1 MAQADTGLIEG
12 SNSSQSHIT
21 PMGSIGPIGA
31 SERIKTLD
39 VLRGGALLGILM
51 VNMASF
57 SLPFAEFAAPNL
69 AEVAVSE
76 RLAWA
81 FVSVFFQFKFIS
93 LFSLLFGAGL
103 IVQMLRMEQRGQRFV
118 PLYLRRLFVLAI
130 FGLAHGL
137 LLWYGDILF
146 IYACVG
152 VWLMIFRWVSPRA
165 MLITAGVILTI
176 LSSLQFL
183 IAAGLLLTGQGSQ
196 NSASQQPFPATASA
210 VSTISDDDGDSS
222 AAIST
227 QSHGQAEHTGDAPAH
242 AQADALPPDAKSA
255 AAQNQNHQSDAD
267 SHAPARPSWLA
278 AMVESRWDYSNP
290 IWVQAETR
298 AYKYGPFADA
308 LGFRAVTVGFAVLG
322 ATFWFG
328 WHVLAMFFIGAAL
341 MKLRFFSREKSDWHR
356 RLMIWGLGLGVPI
369 EVIATGFGSIGL
381 MQNHWGWNL
390 LAGSLHEIGSATM
403 CLGIVGGVSVAVG
416 SGLAQRLTNAI
427 AAAGRMALTN
437 YLMQTIVVTGLMYW
451 WGLGWFGDVSR
462 VQQIGLAVSIYI
474 VQVIASVLW
483 FRIFAIGPA
492 EWLWRSLTYL
502 KLQPILQRP
511 LHP

>member
-12 SNSSQSHIT
+12 SNSSQSHVT

-57 SLPFAEFAAPNL
+57 SLPFAEFAAPSL
-69 AEVAVSE
+69 AEIAVSE

-146 IYACVG
+146 IYACIG

-165 MLITAGVILTI
+165 MLVTAGVILAI
-176 LSSLQFL
+176 LAGLQLL
-183 IAAGLLLTGQGSQ
+183 IAAGLLLAGQGSQ
-196 NSASQQPFPATASA
+196 NSASQQPFPTTASA
-210 VSTISDDDGDSS
+210 DSTISDDDDSP

-227 QSHGQAEHTGDAPAH
+227 QSHGRDEHTGDDPAH
-242 AQADALPPDAKSA
+242 AQADALPSDAENA
-255 AAQNQNHQSDAD
+255 TAQNQSNAD
-267 SHAPARPSWLA
+267 PQAPARLSWLA
-278 AMVESRWDYSNP
+278 AMEESRWDYSSP

-369 EVIATGFGSIGL
+369 ELIATGFGFIGL
-381 MQNHWGWNL
+381 MQNHWGWNS
-390 LAGSLHEIGSATM
+390 LAGSLHEIGSVTM
-403 CLGIVGGVSVAVG
+403 CLGMVGGISVAVEL
-416 SGLAQRLTNAI
+416 GLARQLTNAI

-462 VQQIGLAVSIYI
+462 VQQIGLGGEHLYSPGDRQCAVVSN
-474 VQVIASVLW
+474 
-483 FRIFAIGPA
+483 FRN
-492 EWLWRSLTYL
+492 RSS
-502 KLQPILQRP
+502 
-511 LHP
+511 